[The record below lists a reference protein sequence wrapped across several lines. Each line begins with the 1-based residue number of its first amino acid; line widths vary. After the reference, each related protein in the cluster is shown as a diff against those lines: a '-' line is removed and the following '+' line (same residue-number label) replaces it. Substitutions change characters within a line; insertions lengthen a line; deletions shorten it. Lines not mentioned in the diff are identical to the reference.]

1 MKYVYFFGNGQA
13 DGGKDD
19 RDLLGGK
26 GADLQEMSR
35 LGVNVPPGFTI
46 TTEACGL
53 FMEEGGLPEAVRQ
66 ELHEN
71 LDRLEETRGKKL
83 GDSVDPLLV
92 SVRSGAVFSMP
103 GMMDTVLNLGCNR
116 ASVEALATLTGD
128 RRFALDSYRRLI
140 QMFTN
145 VVKKVRLD
153 AFEDILDEAVEK
165 AGVPSDAEL
174 PAEYLEDVVDQF
186 LTHYEEAVGSPFPED
201 PREQIEG
208 AVHAVFD
215 SWNTPRARK
224 YRQLHDI
231 PDHLG
236 TACNVQSMV
245 YGNLNER
252 SGAGVVFTRDPAT
265 GEKRLFGEWLQQAQ
279 GEDVVAGVRTP
290 LPMSAPTDGSTNQLS
305 LETFIPDAYQGIEE
319 IGRRLEKHYSD
330 MLDMEFTV
338 EDGQLFIL
346 QSRRGKRTGTAA
358 VQIAVDLEEEGLL
371 DPNTAVQRVEP
382 AALDQLLHPRVE
394 SDAGLDV
401 MAEGL
406 PASPGAAC
414 GIVSF
419 SADEVE
425 KLTEEG
431 SKVILVRPMT
441 VADDVGGMAAAV
453 GLLTARGGMTSHA
466 AVVARGMGTP
476 CVTGVGALQID
487 EEAGTVSAGG
497 FTIKAGEILTIDG
510 TSGKVYPTSIPL
522 VEPKITGAATK
533 LMGWA
538 DDARRMLVRT
548 NADNGEDARRAREFG
563 AQGIGLCRTEHMFFA
578 AERLPH
584 VRAMI
589 LAQDEDTRGAA
600 LAELEPMQRA
610 DFRELF
616 EAMDGLPVTIRLLD
630 PPLHEFLPHNVEE
643 YADLAERLGESAEA
657 LHARASM
664 LAGENPMMG
673 HRGVRVGIT
682 APPVYMMQ
690 VEAIL
695 RAAAEAKAN
704 GAVVVPEIM
713 IPLVATATELRWIK
727 KNVYEPSVARVAET
741 GELVDHMFGV
751 MIETPRACLDAAA
764 IAEDAEFFSF
774 GTNDLTQFA
783 YAFSR
788 DDSAQ
793 FFPDYLS
800 TNIMECDPFEHVDQF
815 GVGELA
821 KMAIERGR
829 STRPD
834 LKVGVCG
841 EHGGDPQSVIF
852 WDSLGLDYVSC
863 SPFRVPGARLAAA
876 QGAISGKASYGGTR

>member
-46 TTEACGL
+46 TTEACRL
-53 FMEEGGLPEAVRQ
+53 FMEEGGLPEVVRQ

-71 LDRLEETRGKKL
+71 LDRLEEVRGKKL
-83 GDSVDPLLV
+83 GDSKDPLLV

-116 ASVEALATLTGD
+116 AAVEALATLSGD

-145 VVKKVRLD
+145 VVKKVRLE
-153 AFEDILDEAVEK
+153 AFEEILDEAVEK

-174 PAEYLEDVVDQF
+174 PAEYLEEVVDLF
-186 LTHYEEAVGSPFPED
+186 LKHYEEAVGSPFPED

-245 YGNLNER
+245 FGNLNDM

-265 GEKRLFGEWLQQAQ
+265 GEKALFGEWLIQAQ

-290 LPMSAPTDGSTNQLS
+290 LPMSAPKDGGDVLS
-305 LETFIPDAYQGIEE
+305 LETKIPAAYQGIEDVA
-319 IGRRLEKHYSD
+319 RRLEEHYAD

-371 DPNTAVQRVEP
+371 DAPTAITRVEP
-382 AALDQLLHPRVE
+382 GALDQLLHPRVE

-414 GIVSF
+414 GIISF

-425 KLTEEG
+425 ELTEKGE
-431 SKVILVRPMT
+431 KCILVRPMT

-476 CVTGVGALQID
+476 CVAGAGALNID
-487 EEAGTVSAGG
+487 EKAGKLSASG
-497 FTIKAGEILTIDG
+497 FTLKAGEQITIDG
-510 TSGKVYPTSIPL
+510 TSGKVYPTAVPL
-522 VEPKITGAATK
+522 VEPQITGAADK

-538 DDARRMLVRT
+538 DEFRRMKVRT
-548 NADNGEDARRAREFG
+548 NADNGHDARRAREFG

-578 AERLPH
+578 PERLAH
-584 VRAMI
+584 VQQMI
-589 LAQDEDTRGAA
+589 LAQDEETRAAA

-610 DFRELF
+610 DFVELF

-630 PPLHEFLPHNVEE
+630 PPLHEFLPHRVEE
-643 YADLAERLGESAEA
+643 YAELSERLGESPEA
-657 LHARASM
+657 LHARAEI

-682 APPVYMMQ
+682 TPEVYMMQ
-690 VEAIL
+690 TEAIL
-695 RAAAEAKAN
+695 RAAAEAKAA

-713 IPLVATATELRWIK
+713 IPLVAAARELAWIK
-727 KNVYEPSVARVAET
+727 ENVYAPSCARVEET
-741 GELVDHMFGV
+741 GELVPHMFGV
-751 MIETPRACLDAAA
+751 MIETPRACLDAGA
-764 IAEDAEFFSF
+764 IAEHAEFFSF

-800 TNIMECDPFEHVDQF
+800 TNIMESDPFEHVDQF

-821 KMAIERGR
+821 RMALERGR
-829 STRPD
+829 ATRPD

-852 WDSLGLDYVSC
+852 WDKVGLDYVSC

-876 QGAISGKASYGGTR
+876 QAAVSGKASYGGTR

>member
-46 TTEACGL
+46 TTEACRL
-53 FMEEGGLPEAVRQ
+53 FMEEGGLPEVVRQ

-71 LDRLEETRGKKL
+71 LDRLEEVRGKKL
-83 GDSVDPLLV
+83 GDSKDPLLV

-116 ASVEALATLTGD
+116 AAVEALATLSGD

-153 AFEDILDEAVEK
+153 AFEEILDEAVEK
-165 AGVPSDAEL
+165 AGVSSDADL
-174 PAEYLEDVVDQF
+174 PAEYLEEVVDLF
-186 LTHYEEAVGSPFPED
+186 LSHYEEAVGSPFPED

-245 YGNLNER
+245 FGNLNDM
-252 SGAGVVFTRDPAT
+252 SGAGVVFSRDPAT
-265 GEKRLFGEWLQQAQ
+265 GEKALFGEWLIQAQ

-290 LPMSAPTDGSTNQLS
+290 LPMSAPKDGGNELS
-305 LETFIPDAYQGIEE
+305 LETKIPAAYQGIEE
-319 IGRRLEKHYSD
+319 VARRLEKHYAD

-338 EDGQLFIL
+338 EDGELFIL

-371 DPNTAVQRVEP
+371 DPPTAVQRVEP

-394 SDAGLDV
+394 SDTGLDV

-406 PASPGAAC
+406 PASPGSAC

-425 KLTEEG
+425 ELTEKGE
-431 SKVILVRPMT
+431 KVILVRPMT

-476 CVTGVGALQID
+476 CVTGAGALNID
-487 EEAGTVSAGG
+487 EKAGTVSAGG
-497 FTIKAGEILTIDG
+497 FTIKAGETITIDG
-510 TSGKVYPTSIPL
+510 TSGKVYPTAVPL
-522 VEPKITGAATK
+522 VEPQITGASEK

-538 DDARRMLVRT
+538 DEFRRMKVRT

-578 AERLPH
+578 PERLPH
-584 VRAMI
+584 VQAMI
-589 LAQDEDTRGAA
+589 LAQDEETRAAA

-630 PPLHEFLPHNVEE
+630 PPLHEFLPHHVEE
-643 YADLAERLGESAEA
+643 YADLSERLGESAES
-657 LHARASM
+657 LQARAEM
-664 LAGENPMMG
+664 LSGENPMMG

-682 APPVYMMQ
+682 APAVYMMQ

-695 RAAAEAKAN
+695 RAAAEAKEA

-727 KNVYEPSVARVAET
+727 HNVYEPSCARVAET
-741 GELVDHMFGV
+741 GEVLDHLFGV

-764 IAEDAEFFSF
+764 IAEDAQFFSF

-800 TNIMECDPFEHVDQF
+800 TGIMESDPFEHVDQF

-821 KMAIERGR
+821 RMALERGR

-852 WDSLGLDYVSC
+852 WDEVGLDYVSC

-876 QGAISGKASYGGTR
+876 QAAVSGKASYGGTR